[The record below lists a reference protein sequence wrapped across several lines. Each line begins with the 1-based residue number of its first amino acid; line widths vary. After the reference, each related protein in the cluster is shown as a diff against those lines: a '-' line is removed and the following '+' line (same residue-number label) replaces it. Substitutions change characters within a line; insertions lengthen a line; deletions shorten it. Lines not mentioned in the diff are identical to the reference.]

1 MQQRA
6 TVINELINPKKL
18 KSIEISSETKKLWR
32 ETQENGIR
40 LEIQADNKMCLETNF
55 DDMRVSN
62 TTYAEVEKT
71 KCYFQSR
78 IEKSEKELIKIVLLR
93 TRLEQLLYILE
104 SCEIDETNSDLIEK
118 CFKSL
123 TEKFTQH
130 Y

>member
-1 MQQRA
+1 MPQV
-6 TVINELINPKKL
+6 TL
-18 KSIEISSETKKLWR
+18 KLWK

-40 LEIQADNKMCLETNF
+40 LEIQANSEMCLETIF

-104 SCEIDETNSDLIEK
+104 SCEIDETNADLIQKCIETLNEK
-118 CFKSL
+118 
-123 TEKFTQH
+123 TENN
-130 Y
+130 